1 RLGRGRRAVV
11 TASLQSVV
19 RRTREGPG
27 TAVAGT
33 PYLELTALAERMK
46 AEDGR
51 IIFDSLRPMGDEF
64 WNMIDGERSV
74 EVIAEAVCL
83 EFGFDLSPGLF
94 LPLVEGMV
102 ASGVAEIVSSENE
115 GVHAR

>member
-1 RLGRGRRAVV
+1 M
-11 TASLQSVV
+11 TASLQSVL
-19 RRTREGPG
+19 RRTHEGPG

-33 PYLELTALAERMK
+33 SYPELVALAERMR

-74 EVIAEAVCL
+74 EQIAEAVCL
-83 EFGFDLSPGLF
+83 EFGFDLPPNLF
-94 LPLVEGMV
+94 LPLVDGIV
-102 ASGVAEIVSSENE
+102 ASGAAAIVGAGNE
-115 GVHAR
+115 GERGT

>member
-1 RLGRGRRAVV
+1 M
-11 TASLQSVV
+11 TASLQSVL
-19 RRTREGPG
+19 RRTHEGSG

-33 PYLELTALAERMK
+33 SYPVLVALAERMR

-74 EVIAEAVCL
+74 EAIAEAVCL
-83 EFGFDLSPGLF
+83 EFGFDLSPNLF
-94 LPLVEGMV
+94 LPLVDDIV
-102 ASGVAEIVSSENE
+102 ASGAAAIVGAGNE
-115 GVHAR
+115 GERDT

>member
-1 RLGRGRRAVV
+1 V
-11 TASLQSVV
+11 TASLNSVLE
-19 RRTREGPG
+19 RTHDGPG

-33 PYLELTALAERMK
+33 SYPGLVALAERMK

-64 WNMIDGERSV
+64 WNMIDGKRSV
-74 EVIAEAVCL
+74 EEIAEAVCL

-102 ASGVAEIVSSENE
+102 ASGAAEIVGVAIE
-115 GVHAR
+115 GVRTK